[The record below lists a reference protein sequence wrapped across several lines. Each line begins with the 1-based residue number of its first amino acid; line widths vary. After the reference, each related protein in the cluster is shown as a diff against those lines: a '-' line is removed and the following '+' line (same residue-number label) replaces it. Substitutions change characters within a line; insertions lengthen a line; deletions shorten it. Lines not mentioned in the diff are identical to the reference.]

1 VPDQEEK
8 ITVSDQKGMLPEPPH
23 TTAELRIPLQIYGEC
38 QAKERSLSKARIKKE
53 LQAMLKRN
61 LLSPPVFVSWV
72 PEDQERLLKQ
82 RYPFDFSIP
91 LPMPNMMPRHKML
104 CEEVS
109 KYVKRLESMEL
120 RWLFLARW
128 LRDEFICEPMDIL
141 PKKVLDQLTKQFKK
155 KNQISVT
162 KVYYAGLIDNWLP
175 YFELLLEDLSR
186 FPGTKNPG
194 LGQWLINQ
202 GHQRSAVECAIGVK
216 RNKRSAIS
224 VACEWLVRREDI
236 PDIKKEA
243 DAATLRNAYS
253 RVHGSP
259 RQKPPNHS

>member
-1 VPDQEEK
+1 
-8 ITVSDQKGMLPEPPH
+8 VSDQNGILPEPPH
-23 TTAELRIPLQIYGEC
+23 TTAELRNPPQIYGEC
-38 QAKERSLSKARIKKE
+38 LAKEGSLSKAQIKKE
-53 LQAMLKRN
+53 LQAKLKKN

-72 PEDQERLLKQ
+72 PEDQKRLLKQ

-109 KYVKRLESMEL
+109 EYVKRLEKMEL

-128 LRDEFICEPMDIL
+128 LRDEYICEPADIL
-141 PKKVLDQLTKQFKK
+141 PKKVLDHLTKQFKK
-155 KNQISVT
+155 KNKISVT
-162 KVYYAGLIDNWLP
+162 DVYYTGMIDNWLP

-186 FPGTKNPG
+186 VPGTKNPG
-194 LGQWLINQ
+194 PTQWLINQ
-202 GHQRSAVECAIGVK
+202 GFESSAVKCAIGVK
-216 RNKRSAIS
+216 RNKRSALS

-236 PDIKKEA
+236 SDIKKEA
-243 DAATLRNAYS
+243 DAGTLRNAYS

-259 RQKPPNHS
+259 RQKPSNPS